1 MEYNKT
7 ELKKY
12 NYLIG
17 QKIKAVRDLKGFKQD
32 YVAEKLGIS
41 SGHYSN
47 LENGHKTC
55 TLYILIRL
63 CRILDTTPNELLE
76 GCISSIH
83 EGKEPLTIEIQRP
96 LNKEERAFLLSF
108 QVILNKYL
116 EDKK

>member
-1 MEYNKT
+1 MEHNKT

-17 QKIKAVRDLKGFKQD
+17 QKIKAIRDLKGFKQD
-32 YVAEKLGIS
+32 YVAEKLGMS

-63 CRILDTTPNELLE
+63 CQIWILHQMNCWKAVFHQYMREKNL
-76 GCISSIH
+76 
-83 EGKEPLTIEIQRP
+83 
-96 LNKEERAFLLSF
+96 
-108 QVILNKYL
+108 
-116 EDKK
+116 

>member
-17 QKIKAVRDLKGFKQD
+17 QKIKAIRDLKGFKQD

-63 CRILDTTPNELLE
+63 CQILDTTPNELLE
-76 GCISSIH
+76 GCLSSLIS
-83 EGKEPLTIEIQRP
+83 
-96 LNKEERAFLLSF
+96 FLEWKCMS
-108 QVILNKYL
+108 
-116 EDKK
+116 

>member
-17 QKIKAVRDLKGFKQD
+17 QKIKAIRDLKGFKQD

-63 CRILDTTPNELLE
+63 CQILDTTPNELLE
-76 GCISSIH
+76 GCLSSLISL
-83 EGKEPLTIEIQRP
+83 PLTYT
-96 LNKEERAFLLSF
+96 SF
-108 QVILNKYL
+108 VPVPFSTINNGF
-116 EDKK
+116 

>member
-17 QKIKAVRDLKGFKQD
+17 QKIKAIRDLKGFKQD

-63 CRILDTTPNELLE
+63 CQILDTTCL
-76 GCISSIH
+76 SSIH

-96 LNKEERAFLLSF
+96 LNKEEREFLLSF
-108 QVILNKYL
+108 RVMLNKYL

>member
-17 QKIKAVRDLKGFKQD
+17 QKIKAIRDLKGFKQD

-47 LENGHKTC
+47 LELPGKQNTVKR
-55 TLYILIRL
+55 Y
-63 CRILDTTPNELLE
+63 LL
-76 GCISSIH
+76 
-83 EGKEPLTIEIQRP
+83 
-96 LNKEERAFLLSF
+96 F
-108 QVILNKYL
+108 
-116 EDKK
+116 

>member
-17 QKIKAVRDLKGFKQD
+17 QKIKAIRDLKGFKQD

-47 LENGHKTC
+47 LENRHKTC

-63 CRILDTTPNELLE
+63 CQILDTTQMNCWKAVFHQYMREKNL
-76 GCISSIH
+76 
-83 EGKEPLTIEIQRP
+83 
-96 LNKEERAFLLSF
+96 
-108 QVILNKYL
+108 
-116 EDKK
+116 

>member
-1 MEYNKT
+1 MEHNKT

-17 QKIKAVRDLKGFKQD
+17 QTIKAIRDLKGFKQD

-63 CRILDTTPNELLE
+63 CQILDTTPNELLK
-76 GCISSIH
+76 GCLSSIH
-83 EGKEPLTIEIQRP
+83 EGKELLTIEIQRP
-96 LNKEERAFLLSF
+96 LNKEEREFLLSF
-108 QVILNKYL
+108 RVMLNKYL